1 MVSVPTVLLLLVS
14 GYQVLN
20 YQQKITKK
28 AQADIS
34 VTSTNVIAADG
45 YLEPKGEV
53 ISVSLPFGMERAR
66 IEKLKVKRG
75 EWVKAGDII
84 AVLDSNGSM
93 AAALE
98 NAHSQEQIA
107 SAQQEL
113 IKAGAK
119 KGEIAAQKAKVLEN
133 RAELNG

>member
-98 NAHSQEQIA
+98 NAHSQEQI
-107 SAQQEL
+107 
-113 IKAGAK
+113 
-119 KGEIAAQKAKVLEN
+119 
-133 RAELNG
+133 LNLDLLNEGLLLVNSIYFFHN

>member
-66 IEKLKVKRG
+66 
-75 EWVKAGDII
+75 
-84 AVLDSNGSM
+84 
-93 AAALE
+93 
-98 NAHSQEQIA
+98 
-107 SAQQEL
+107 
-113 IKAGAK
+113 
-119 KGEIAAQKAKVLEN
+119 
-133 RAELNG
+133 